1 MLFVPPG
8 YYYWKRVESKQFTNY
23 FNSNEFSCKC
33 GKCEEQMISKELVY
47 KLECLRNLI
56 HSPLKINEGFRCK
69 GHQEDLKRRGYET
82 SKGISQHELGNA
94 VDLHL
99 HENNKKLILEYC
111 FRIFKCLGIANSF
124 LHIDLRD
131 DKNRVWLYTK

>member
-33 GKCEEQMISKELVY
+33 GKCEEQMISIELVY

-94 VDLHL
+94 ADIYCP
-99 HENNKKLILEYC
+99 KKSGAQDIDKLLTLCHSMLEGTD
-111 FRIFKCLGIANSF
+111 FRCDI
-124 LHIDLRD
+124 HIQHKRCNLP
-131 DKNRVWLYTK
+131 